1 MDPESSH
8 LEDGTESP
16 RSARVTRLA
25 SQLAQL
31 TTLLQPVLAAFAIDV
46 AQPIAS
52 VSPTHPS
59 LAPRVHR
66 QKVVDFVDTESKF
79 NCGKE
84 PGHRKAECAKFGGK
98 TDLEDLNGKRPAK
111 N

>member
-8 LEDGTESP
+8 LNDGPESP

-52 VSPTHPS
+52 ASPTHPS

-66 QKVVDFVDTESKF
+66 QKIVDTESKF

-84 PGHRKAECAKFGGK
+84 PGHRKAERTKIGSK
-98 TDLEDLNGKRPAK
+98 LDLENLNGKCPAK
-111 N
+111 S